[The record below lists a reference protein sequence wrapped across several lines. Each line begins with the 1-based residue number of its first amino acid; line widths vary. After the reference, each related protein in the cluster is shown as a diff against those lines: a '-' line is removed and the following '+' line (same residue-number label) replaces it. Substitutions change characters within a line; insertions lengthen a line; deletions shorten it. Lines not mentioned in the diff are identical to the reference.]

1 MNYSSQGLKNVVV
14 NILSNIWENLRV
26 KEIYEANVEAH
37 QKNSVKS
44 RKYKFQVLNDNTI
57 YPMR

>member
-1 MNYSSQGLKNVVV
+1 MNYSSKGLKNVVV

-26 KEIYEANVEAH
+26 KEIYEANVKAH

-44 RKYKFQVLNDNTI
+44 RKYKFQTLNNDTI
-57 YPMR
+57 YLIR